1 MSTQHPAS
9 QWAQTAQLSVSD
21 LDCITTV
28 MLKILDGKC
37 QMNEDQRH
45 AYISIYNV
53 TKVRPGS
60 LLGDEV
66 HQAIDTARQLNRQD
80 IRDHIHQLRLEA
92 EAAIPKPVM
101 KSFKAMVREA
111 LDKRKPAEESAG

>member
-1 MSTQHPAS
+1 M
-9 QWAQTAQLSVSD
+9 D
-21 LDCITTV
+21 
-28 MLKILDGKC
+28 
-37 QMNEDQRH
+37 EEQRE

-66 HQAIDTARQLNRQD
+66 HQAIDMARQFNRQD
-80 IRDHIHQLRLEA
+80 IRERIHQLRLEA

-101 KSFKAMVREA
+101 KFFKAMVREG
-111 LDKRKPAEESAG
+111 LEKRKPADVSAG

>member
-1 MSTQHPAS
+1 MGAAHPAA

-37 QMNEDQRH
+37 QMNEEQRH
-45 AYISIYNV
+45 AYISIYNM

-66 HQAIDTARQLNRQD
+66 HQAIDMARRFNRQD
-80 IRDHIHQLRLEA
+80 IRERIHQLRLEA
-92 EAAIPKPVM
+92 EAVIPKPVM
-101 KSFKAMVREA
+101 KSFKARVREGLESQKTA
-111 LDKRKPAEESAG
+111 DESAG

>member
-1 MSTQHPAS
+1 MGTAHPAA

-37 QMNEDQRH
+37 QMNEEQRE

-66 HQAIDTARQLNRQD
+66 HQAIDTARQLNRQEV
-80 IRDHIHQLRLEA
+80 RDRIHQLRLDA
-92 EAAIPKPVM
+92 EAAIPKPTM
-101 KSFKAMVREA
+101 KAFKAMVREA
-111 LDKRKPAEESAG
+111 LAEQPAAV